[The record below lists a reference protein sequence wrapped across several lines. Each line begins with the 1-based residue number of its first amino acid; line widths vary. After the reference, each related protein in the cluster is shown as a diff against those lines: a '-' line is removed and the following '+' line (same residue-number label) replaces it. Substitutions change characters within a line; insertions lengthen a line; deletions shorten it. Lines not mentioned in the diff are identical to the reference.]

1 MPREKVLAI
10 LRQHWAEIQ
19 TKFGVESLALFGS
32 TARGEAHAGSD
43 ADLLVRFH
51 TPPGYDGYFALKCY
65 LEALLGV
72 PVDLVMEGALRPWA
86 RPQVE
91 QEAIYVA

>member
-1 MPREKVLAI
+1 VPRDKVLTI

-19 TKFGVESLALFGS
+19 RRFGVERLALFGS
-32 TARGEAHAGSD
+32 TARGEAHAASD
-43 ADLLVRFH
+43 IDLLVRFQS
-51 TPPGYDGYFALKCY
+51 PPGYDGYFALKCY
-65 LEALLGV
+65 LEELLGAS
-72 PVDLVMEGALRPWA
+72 VDLVMEGALRPWA